1 MAFVRF
7 ATANWWKCVHFLLCF
22 YWEFMSDPSSEFPH
36 LFEVFQTT
44 NKDWVV
50 DIEVFSLCI
59 FAFVL
64 SHRCQMY
71 LIVKIRWPT
80 SFFFF
85 YLQNLHR
92 PFWTSWTTLY
102 LDFRRL
108 LPHRKAVWDRE
119 MTLWLPTI
127 LKVVEPNM
135 MMIFARSSIARSRSI
150 CSLYL
155 IVTVVNTVTCSCT
168 VKMSRKKYKH
178 HITGKINILISKWG
192 KN

>member
-1 MAFVRF
+1 MCALS
-7 ATANWWKCVHFLLCF
+7 ALFLLRVHEWPIQWVSTPLRGF
-22 YWEFMSDPSSEFPH
+22 SDDEQRLSGRHWSLQPLHICLRPLPPLPDVPDCQNPMAD
-36 LFEVFQTT
+36 LF
-44 NKDWVV
+44 
-50 DIEVFSLCI
+50 L
-59 FAFVL
+59 
-64 SHRCQMY
+64 
-71 LIVKIRWPT
+71 
-80 SFFFF
+80 FF

-92 PFWTSWTTLY
+92 PFWISWTTLY